1 MKPHSEKFL
10 QKRRFFMVLPL
21 LVLPFVTMI
30 FWALGGGQG
39 TAAQAHTAPQ
49 TGLNLSLPDAHFGE
63 KEIWD
68 KLALYEMAERDSA
81 KYEEARES
89 DPYFDLIA
97 FKTQD
102 QQPEKKD
109 QEEKESK
116 LISSFPQ
123 KERQLVDPN
132 EERVTQKLNELYK
145 EINRPAIK
153 HDEVRSELTSS
164 VQQTDPQFTADV
176 DRLEKMMEMMQDN
189 GEADPEMQQIE
200 SVLEKILDIQHP
212 ERVKERLK
220 SQVQQQKA
228 NTHPV
233 EAVKTDDNI
242 SILNNKATALPE
254 LLADSLNLINEMF
267 TMQPVAN
274 GFFGL
279 DDEVRQ
285 EQTAGSGIEAIIHDT
300 QELVA
305 GSTVKLRLLNDVKIN
320 GRLVPK
326 DQFIYGICAINGER
340 LTIQINSI
348 RTDNT
353 LLPVSLSVHDLD
365 GLEGI
370 YIPGAITRDAA
381 KQASDDALQNIQ
393 LMSLDPSIG
402 AQAAAAGV
410 EAAKGLF
417 SKKAKLVKVT
427 VKASYQVFLVDTNP
441 TSKTTY

>member
-39 TAAQAHTAPQ
+39 TAAQAHTVPQ

-153 HDEVRSELTSS
+153 PGEVRSEPTSP

-220 SQVQQQKA
+220 SQVQEQKA

-254 LLADSLNLINEMF
+254 LITDSLNLVNEMF
-267 TMQPVAN
+267 AMRPVAN

-279 DDEVRQ
+279 DDEVTQ
-285 EQTAGSGIEAIIHDT
+285 EQTAGNGIEAIIHDT

-326 DQFIYGICAINGER
+326 DQFIHGTCAINGER

-348 RTDNT
+348 RTGNT
-353 LLPVSLSVHDLD
+353 LLPVSLSVYDLD

-427 VKASYQVFLVDTNP
+427 VKAGYQVFLVDTNP
-441 TSKTTY
+441 TSNTTY